1 MSQRDLLR
9 DPESRPVHSRIISYL
24 CCCSVL
30 MASTLFTLQA
40 AAQLGPSFVPD
51 RPGYAD
57 ATASVDKRHWHLELG
72 VAHLPEQD
80 TNGSLLLRYGLGKGW
95 ELRLSSPTLT
105 QAVPY
110 TDLAGNKVEPELA
123 VGGTLFG
130 GKWAKAFKGFEFS
143 AVTMV
148 GLPVAGTEKAF
159 SPDPLFLTT
168 TQISHSFNSHLSSV
182 LALKYALTDGYIY
195 GQSVAYAE
203 ELAHLFGMVGS
214 LVWSNVGWSFFT
226 QAGAE
231 LYAGTLTPLVGTGL
245 TFRLSQGSQ
254 LDFSIDAPLNS
265 DGPTT
270 KYMMGLTIA
279 W

>member
-9 DPESRPVHSRIISYL
+9 DSESRPVQSRIISYL
-24 CCCSVL
+24 YRCSLL
-30 MASTLFTLQA
+30 MVSTLFAWQA
-40 AAQLGPSFVPD
+40 TAQVGPSFVPD
-51 RPGYAD
+51 RPSYAD
-57 ATASVDKRHWHLELG
+57 ATASVDKGHWHLELG
-72 VAHLPEQD
+72 VAHLPDQD
-80 TNGSLLLRYGLGKGW
+80 SNGSLLLRYGLGKGW
-95 ELRLSSPTLT
+95 ELRLVSPTLT
-105 QAVPY
+105 QALPY
-110 TDLAGNKVEPELA
+110 TDLAGNKVEPKLA

-148 GLPVAGTEKAF
+148 GLPLAGTSKAF

-168 TQISHSFNSHLSSV
+168 TQISHSFNTYFSSV
-182 LALKYALTDGYIY
+182 LALKYALNDGYIY

-214 LVWSNVGWSFFT
+214 LVWSNVGWAFFT

-231 LYAGTLTPLVGTGL
+231 LYAGTLIPLVGSGL
-245 TFRLSQGSQ
+245 TLRLSQGTQ
-254 LDFSIDAPLNS
+254 LDFSVDAPLSS

-270 KYMMGLTIA
+270 KYMTGLTIA